1 MPARDR
7 SLGLG
12 KCNTQENIIDLPPD
26 ASKKLAQQLT
36 LALKPFWLRWLT
48 NGKGSFRR

>member
-12 KCNTQENIIDLPPD
+12 KCNTQKNIIDLPPD

>member
-7 SLGLG
+7 SLGLA

-26 ASKKLAQQLT
+26 ASAQRLT
-36 LALKPFWLRWLT
+36 LALKPFWVKWLT
-48 NGKGSFRR
+48 NFRR